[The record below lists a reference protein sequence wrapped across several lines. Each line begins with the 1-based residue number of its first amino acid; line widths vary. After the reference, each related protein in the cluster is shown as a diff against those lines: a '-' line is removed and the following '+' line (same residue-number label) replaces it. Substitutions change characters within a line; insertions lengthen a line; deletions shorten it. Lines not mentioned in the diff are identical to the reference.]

1 MYERYYY
8 NPVDYNILNSSDS
21 RDDGDPDWRKA
32 LKSLLCAVVWI
43 AAIVLVVGMCSSC
56 TTTRYVPVVQIRT
69 DTVQITKLQR
79 DSIYVQDSTH
89 VSEKQK
95 GDTLYIE
102 KEKWH
107 TKYIE
112 RETHDTIYQA
122 THDTIP
128 QPYPVP
134 EYVEKKLSWW
144 QRLRLHLGNIMLV
157 LLGAAVLYGAVK
169 IYLRLKPL

>member
-8 NPVDYNILNSSDS
+8 NPLDYSQMNLLPG
-21 RDDGDPDWRKA
+21 DDGPDWKNTFR
-32 LKSLLCAVVWI
+32 SVGCTLLWI
-43 AAIVLVVGMCSSC
+43 IVMFLMVSMCSSC

-112 RETHDTIYQA
+112 RETHDTVYHA

-157 LLGAAVLYGAVK
+157 LIGAAILYGAAK
-169 IYLRLKPL
+169 LYLKFRL

>member
-8 NPVDYNILNSSDS
+8 NPLDYSQLNHMRYND
-21 RDDGDPDWRKA
+21 DDGPNWQDTLKA
-32 LKSLLCAVVWI
+32 IIYTIIWIIIICSLITLC
-43 AAIVLVVGMCSSC
+43 SC
-56 TTTRYVPVVQIRT
+56 TTTKYVPVVQVRT
-69 DTVQITKLQR
+69 DTVQITKHQR
-79 DSIYVQDSTH
+79 DSIWLHDSIH
-89 VSEKQK
+89 VVEKQK
-95 GDTLYIE
+95 GDTMWIE
-102 KEKWH
+102 LEKWH

-157 LLGAAVLYGAVK
+157 ILGAAVLYGAAK
-169 IYLRLKPL
+169 LYLKFKPL

>member
-1 MYERYYY
+1 MKH
-8 NPVDYNILNSSDS
+8 S
-21 RDDGDPDWRKA
+21 KQ
-32 LKSLLCAVVWI
+32 SLGWG
-43 AAIVLVVGMCSSC
+43 AIVALFLTTAVLILGSC
-56 TTTRYVPVVQIRT
+56 TTTRYVPVVQVRT
-69 DTVQITKLQR
+69 DTVQITKHQR

-95 GDTLYIE
+95 GDTLYVE
-102 KEKWH
+102 LEKWH

-112 RETHDTIYQA
+112 KATHDTVYQA

-157 LLGAAVLYGAVK
+157 LIGAAVLYAAARLYMK
-169 IYLRLKPL
+169 IKGPL